1 MRTIC
6 INSYSEI
13 QEIVNHFRGN
23 NLSDEFLFRGTS
35 SKLLPSLSDRCSY
48 ESYSDL
54 AYKENKLLNEFK
66 EYSNLKYQFQN
77 SIAKD
82 WEIRIAAR
90 EHGLYS
96 SLMDWS
102 NELNI
107 ALEFAIYNFEIKI
120 IDYTNLWILN
130 RSAFKCIEI
139 NEETSLSFSEIDDP
153 FILNFNLDKYY
164 SEAAYSRRKFIQGG
178 FFFTQP
184 YTEII
189 TPLNQNLNLKEA
201 LAHII
206 IPKEAVGNIW
216 NSLSKI
222 KDLSKPAMLSAQ
234 NNNNVEIL
242 DGICEKLNTKYV

>member
-13 QEIVNHFRGN
+13 LDIVSHFKGG

-35 SKLLPSLSDRCSY
+35 GKLLPSLSDKCSY
-48 ESYSDL
+48 ESYFDL
-54 AYKENKLLNEFK
+54 AYKENNLLNEFK

-77 SIAKD
+77 SNAID

-90 EHGLYS
+90 EHGIFS

-102 NELNI
+102 NDIKI
-107 ALEFAIYNFEIKI
+107 ALEFAIYNFEIKS

-130 RSAFKCIEI
+130 RSPFNCIDI
-139 NEETSLSFSEIDDP
+139 NEETSMSFSEIDEP
-153 FILNFNLDKYY
+153 YILNFNLDKTY

-184 YTEII
+184 YSEII
-189 TPLNQNLNLKEA
+189 TPLNQNSKVKEA

-206 IPKEAVGNIW
+206 IPKEAVSNIW
-216 NSLSKI
+216 QSLSKI
-222 KDLSKPAMLSAQ
+222 IDLSKPAMLSSLY
-234 NNNNVEIL
+234 NNNSEVL
-242 DGICEKLNTKYV
+242 DGICDKLNARYI